1 MVWWRGV
8 ESRKEI
14 LLLMNDGKR
23 KSRSAPSNF
32 YLFGTQVNA
41 LDETTGFGTFLDPGL
56 GSSDRGSDT
65 MHFGIDEGSI
75 GMNTLSVS
83 LQIVETRSK
92 GVVRLNVGL
101 FVSIVTTRPKEKA
114 KTYLQVESTSETSTA
129 HATSVSFLG
138 IVGGLTRNI
147 SSATTIEVGE
157 RDIGR
162 ELRLDVVFGEDGSSI
177 RLVCT
182 IAGSDSGHGNSGRS
196 GDGGGHWDRDHGC
209 RRSGYRDRV
218 Y

>member
-1 MVWWRGV
+1 
-8 ESRKEI
+8 
-14 LLLMNDGKR
+14 MNDGKR

-83 LQIVETRSK
+83 FQVVETRESSTTVAVWAYVRLGSK